1 VKIRAHTPATAALSD
16 ARGSLAAR
24 LALVAAALLWSTS
37 GLFAKAPI
45 FDDWGPD
52 VRGPALAF
60 WRAVFAGGLLVPL
73 VRRPRFRPALLVMP
87 LCFAAMNVT
96 YLSAMTFTT
105 AANAIWLQSTAP
117 AWVFLIGVLALG
129 EMVSRRDVMLLVFA
143 ALGVG
148 LILCYELPRTGSD
161 SGDSRIGVLLA
172 LAAGITYAG
181 VVSFLRALR
190 SEDAVWLVVVNHLVT
205 ALVILP
211 YIIHKGLWPTPT
223 QLAVLAAFGLLQ
235 MGLPYVLFARALR
248 TVPSQEA
255 AGIVLLEPVLQP
267 LWVYLAWGEPPAW
280 WTLAGAGLILAG
292 LVVRYMPARSSNP
305 RQSL

>member
-1 VKIRAHTPATAALSD
+1 MSD
-16 ARGSLAAR
+16 ARGFLAAR
-24 LALVAAALLWSTS
+24 LTLVVAALLWSTS

-60 WRAVFAGGLLVPL
+60 WRALFAGGLLVPL
-73 VRRPRFRPALLVMP
+73 VRRPRFRPALLAMP
-87 LCFAAMNVT
+87 LCFALMNVT

-117 AWVFLIGVLALG
+117 AWLFLIGLFALG
-129 EMVSRRDVMLLVFA
+129 ETGSRRDVVLLVFA

-148 LILCYELPRTGSD
+148 LILCYELPQEGPA

-190 SEDAVWLVVVNHLVT
+190 AEDAVWLVVVNHVVT

-211 YIIHKGLWPTPT
+211 FIVYQRAWPTPV
-223 QLAVLAAFGLLQ
+223 QLAVLAAFGLVQ
-235 MGLPYVLFARALR
+235 MGLPYVLFARCLR

-255 AGIVLLEPVLQP
+255 AGIVLLEPVVQP

-280 WTLAGAGLILAG
+280 WTLAGACLILAG
-292 LVVRYMPARSSNP
+292 LVVRYLPARGSNP
-305 RQSL
+305 PQSL